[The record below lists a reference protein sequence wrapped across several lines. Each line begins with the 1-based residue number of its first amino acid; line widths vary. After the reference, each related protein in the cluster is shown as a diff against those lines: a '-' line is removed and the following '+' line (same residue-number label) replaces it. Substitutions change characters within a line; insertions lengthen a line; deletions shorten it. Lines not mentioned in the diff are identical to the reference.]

1 MRFHAPDGRVLQ
13 VERIG
18 GLHTYAARVE
28 RGPWT
33 ALGGLRTVA
42 LEALGAQTDAA
53 WLDRMEAYV
62 TAGESLPRALTAADH
77 AADGAA
83 LAAGA

>member
-1 MRFHAPDGRVLQ
+1 MRFHAPDGRILQ

-33 ALGGLRTVA
+33 ALGALRAVA
-42 LEALGAQTDAA
+42 TEALGPGTDPA
-53 WLDRMEAYV
+53 WLDRMVDYIA
-62 TAGESLPRALTAADH
+62 AGETLPRPLTAADRAGEGIAV
-77 AADGAA
+77 AARG
-83 LAAGA
+83 